1 VTFMHSLR
9 SPRTAA
15 SRLVAILL
23 VVALMIAADG
33 CAGPDQLTTALGS
46 YDMTQVNHFLAMAA
60 PAAGGIA
67 LVIVKDG
74 IVVEDSGYGRFG
86 SGTVVDVGTSS
97 RWLAAAAMM
106 TLVDQGTLNLDDPAS
121 KYLPEFIGDKAT
133 ITVRQLWSCTSGLP
147 DTDTSLS
154 IRSLTLAECVRRI
167 ASGPLP
173 SVPGTSVGGGA
184 VGIQVGARICEVI
197 SGMTWQNFFRTRIAE
212 PLGMT
217 STTFDM
223 MGFSRNPFVAGSAR
237 STAEDYA
244 KFLLMF
250 LQKGVW
256 SGKRILSEQ
265 SVAEIEQ
272 DQAPAATVV
281 TSPYAALTT
290 LLPKTRQA
298 RPGLGAWQEEA
309 DPASGKLLIASC
321 PGDKGFMPWID
332 IHLNLVAVLSM
343 ESDVSAAAYSIMNAR
358 QLVPQ
363 AIAAGRR
370 FKDVPATSW
379 AFAAV
384 NDLSSQGLIAGYED
398 GMFHPDSPV
407 TRAEFAN
414 LICAALG
421 AQPAVVTADPFNDVL
436 SDYWAAGSIV
446 AAVRKGWFTGYPGSL
461 FKPEEPVSMAQALA
475 VIARSQNWSNAAELP
490 YADVQPGY
498 WAHALVQACYAEG
511 IVRNPDPGI
520 VVDGKLNPDS
530 QCSRAQA
537 CVLIS
542 RLLGTGIH

>member
-1 VTFMHSLR
+1 MTAVHAHGTLR
-9 SPRTAA
+9 SGA
-15 SRLVAILL
+15 SRLIAGFLVAT
-23 VVALMIAADG
+23 LMVTAGG
-33 CAGPDQLTTALGS
+33 CAAPGQLTVAVGS
-46 YDMTQVNHFLAMAA
+46 YDMTQVNHFLSMAA

-74 IVVEDSGYGRFG
+74 SVVEDSGYGRFG

-106 TLVDQGTLNLDDPAS
+106 TLVDQGTLSLDDPVS
-121 KYLPEFIGDKAT
+121 KYLPEFIGEKAT

-147 DTDTSLS
+147 DTDASLS
-154 IRSLTLAECVRRI
+154 IRSLTLAECVQRI
-167 ASGPLP
+167 AAGPLP
-173 SVPGTSVGGGA
+173 SIPGTSVGGGA

-223 MGFSRNPFVAGSAR
+223 MGFGRNPFVAGAAR
-237 STAEDYA
+237 STADDYA
-244 KFLLMF
+244 RFLLMF

-290 LLPKTRQA
+290 LLPKTSQA

-309 DPASGKLLIASC
+309 DPATGELLIASC

-332 IHLNLVAVLSM
+332 VRLNLVAVLSM
-343 ESDVSAAAYSIMNAR
+343 NSDLATAAYSIMNAR

-370 FKDVPATSW
+370 FKDVPASFW
-379 AFAAV
+379 AFSAIS
-384 NDLSSQGLIAGYED
+384 DLSGQGLVTGFEGD
-398 GMFHPDSPV
+398 RFLPDRSV

-414 LICAALG
+414 LICTALG
-421 AQPAVVTADPFNDVL
+421 TQPAVVTTDPFNDVP
-436 SDYWAAGSIV
+436 SKYWAADSIV
-446 AAVRKGWFTGYPGSL
+446 AAVRQGWLTGYPGDM
-461 FKPEEPVSMAQALA
+461 FKPDESVSIAQALT
-475 VIARSQNWSNAAELP
+475 VIARSQSWTKTSELP
-490 YADVQPGY
+490 FTDTPPAY
-498 WAHALVQACYAEG
+498 WATVSIGACFAAG
-511 IVRNPDPGI
+511 ILKNPDPGI
-520 VVDGKLNPDS
+520 TVDGKLNPES
-530 QCSRAQA
+530 PCSRAQA

-542 RLLGTGIH
+542 RLLGTGIN